1 MSMKDNW
8 KRKLIKKMILYTRSS
23 SMIRRLYPFAI
34 NVSFGVGIR
43 SNIDSVRHFLRVFQ
57 YESLQLFRVGDNFD
71 GGYVLSSSLSKDM
84 HCLSIGAGTNISFDI
99 GISNFVDTVHLYDH
113 TIPELPTALGANTNI
128 QFFRNGLGTIRGNEF
143 VTLQDCFDKF
153 PTNSQLILKV
163 DIEGDEWKIF
173 SSVDPN
179 LLTQCQQIVV
189 EFHGLLELRN
199 ELFFETM
206 IKTLENLA
214 VSHAPVNVH
223 PNNWGKVEL
232 ISGVVVPD
240 VLEVTYIRKDL
251 LGEKISDKVIGSLNY
266 PCNPLGDEIE
276 LIFS

>member
-1 MSMKDNW
+1 
-8 KRKLIKKMILYTRSS
+8 MIFYTRVHPI
-23 SMIRRLYPFAI
+23 IRRLYPFAI
-34 NVSFGVGIR
+34 NVSFGDGIR
-43 SNIDSVRHFLRVFQ
+43 SSIDSVRHFLRVSQ

-113 TIPELPTALGANTNI
+113 TIQELPTALGANTNI
-128 QFFRNGLGTIRGNEF
+128 QFFKNGLGTKKYNEF
-143 VTLQDCFDKF
+143 VTLQDCFAKF
-153 PTNSQLILKV
+153 PINGQLILKV
-163 DIEGDEWKIF
+163 NIEGDEWKIL

-179 LLTQCQQIVV
+179 LLTRCRQIVV
-189 EFHGLLELRN
+189 EFHGLLEIRD

-223 PNNWGKVEL
+223 PNNWGRVEL
-232 ISGVVVPD
+232 ISGVVVSD

-251 LGEKISDKVIGSLNY
+251 LGKKISDKVISSLNY

>member
-1 MSMKDNW
+1 MKDNW
-8 KRKLIKKMILYTRSS
+8 KRKLVKKMLYYTCSS
-23 SMIRRLYPFAI
+23 SMIRKLYPFAI

-43 SNIDSVRHFLRVFQ
+43 SNIDSVRHFLRVSQ

-113 TIPELPTALGANTNI
+113 TIPELPTSLGANTNI
-128 QFFRNGLGTIRGNEF
+128 QFFKNGLGTLRVNEF

-189 EFHGLLELRN
+189 EFHGLLKLRN
-199 ELFFETM
+199 ELFFKTM

-223 PNNWGKVEL
+223 PNNWAKVEL

-251 LGEKISDKVIGSLNY
+251 LGKKISDKVIEGLNY